1 MQYRSAVA
9 LIALIAIAAPVRAQ
23 TTVQRAA
30 DVLNRPQPN
39 PVTETRRV
47 TSTTVIVPQRE
58 VVIVE
63 RVHGRRLG
71 WWKHSQYREITVY
84 YDGSRFYRRPF
95 DRRSLQ
101 KVVVYERAGRY
112 YIDDDRW
119 SRDRSRQW
127 DHDDRW
133 RDDHDRRDHDKWDD
147 RRRDDDRWKGDDRR
161 RDDRDWKG
169 DDKRN
174 GDDKGKVD
182 EKGKGDEKRKDD
194 EKRKEEG
201 KDSKGNNGHHYG
213 QDPENHK
220 DKWQ

>member
-9 LIALIAIAAPVRAQ
+9 LIALIAIAAPMRAQ

-63 RVHGRRLG
+63 RVHGRRYG
-71 WWKHSQYREITVY
+71 WWKHSQYRVITVY
-84 YDGSRFYRRPF
+84 YDGSRFYHRPF

-119 SRDRSRQW
+119 TRDRNHQW
-127 DHDDRW
+127 GHDDKW
-133 RDDHDRRDHDKWDD
+133 RNDNDRRDHDRWDD
-147 RRRDDDRWKGDDRR
+147 KRRDDDRWKGDDRR
-161 RDDRDWKG
+161 KDDHNWKG
-169 DDKRN
+169 DDKGN
-174 GDDKGKVD
+174 GV
-182 EKGKGDEKRKDD
+182 EKGKGDDKRKDD
-194 EKRKEEG
+194 EKRKDDG

-213 QDPENHK
+213 QDPDNHK